1 MEGLTKEILRESLN
15 FSRAWVAPTDT
26 EDRCGYMPVLA
37 SEEWPQPHVH
47 CELSEV
53 QPRRSFRTQK
63 SWLVASHSCQEPL
76 VERTGRS

>member
-1 MEGLTKEILRESLN
+1 MEGLAEEILRESLN
-15 FSRAWVAPTDT
+15 FSRAWGALTDM
-26 EDRCGYMPVLA
+26 EDRWGYMPVLA
-37 SEEWPQPHVH
+37 SEEWSQPHVY

-63 SWLVASHSCQEPL
+63 SWLVAPHSCQEPR

>member
-1 MEGLTKEILRESLN
+1 MEGLAEEILRESLN

-26 EDRCGYMPVLA
+26 EDRRGCMLVLA

-53 QPRRSFRTQK
+53 QPRKSFRTQK
-63 SWLVASHSCQEPL
+63 SWLVAPHSCQDPR

>member
-1 MEGLTKEILRESLN
+1 ML
-15 FSRAWVAPTDT
+15 
-26 EDRCGYMPVLA
+26 VLA

-53 QPRRSFRTQK
+53 QPRKSFRTQK
-63 SWLVASHSCQEPL
+63 SWLVAPHSCQDPR